1 MRVKYK
7 DEILEVE
14 SGTVV
19 RDLFKEEIEQA
30 KPAVV
35 ACRFNNEVMSLNYKI
50 KRDGEIELIDIGTKD
65 GMRVYRRGLIYI
77 VAKAV
82 SEVYP
87 KASFAINY
95 QLYHA
100 LLCEISNMEITEE
113 LIQKINNRVQ
123 EIIASNL
130 PIVRK
135 TMTKKEAVE
144 FYKKNDTLKG
154 RLQLGP
160 KDKDEI
166 VLYYCEDYYNYFYGV
181 LPISTGVIKN
191 YDISKYD
198 RGFLVRFPSR
208 KSPAILTDFKENPK
222 LLEALEEYEDV
233 HKVLD
238 IDTLYKLNRAVKEGT
253 IREYILL
260 DEALHDKKISGI
272 ADNIAKNKDIK
283 VVLIAGPSSSSK
295 TTFAR
300 RLSLELRLNGI
311 KPVTMSVDN
320 YFVER
325 GETPK
330 DENGQLDYECIEAL
344 DRNLLNNDILKLL
357 SGEEIQAPT
366 FNFTKGAKE
375 YKGNTMKLDKNQV
388 LVMEGIHCL
397 NDELTYLIPKEHKYK
412 IYISCLTVLNMDYY
426 NRISTTDSRL
436 VRRIVRDKQF
446 RNYSALDT
454 LERWPS
460 VNRGE
465 SKNIFPF
472 QEQADIM
479 FNSSLIY
486 ELGVLKRYAM
496 PLLAEIGSDHREY
509 SEARRLIAMLSYFE
523 DIPVKYIPYNSLL
536 REFIGGSVFQ

>member
-1 MRVKYK
+1 MQVKYK
-7 DEILEVE
+7 DEILNVE
-14 SGTVV
+14 SGTAVK
-19 RDLFKEEIEQA
+19 DLLKEEIA
-30 KPAVV
+30 KSKLEVV

-50 KRDGEIELIDIGTKD
+50 KRDGEIELVDIGMKD

-77 VAKAV
+77 VAKAIN
-82 SEVYP
+82 EVYP
-87 KASFAINY
+87 NAFLKVNY

-100 LLCEISNMEITEE
+100 FLCEIDNMEITEE
-113 LIQKINNRVQ
+113 IVQKINNRVK
-123 EIIASNL
+123 EIINSNL

-135 TMTKKEAVE
+135 TMTKKEAIE
-144 FYKKNDTLKG
+144 FYKKNDTLRG
-154 RLQLGP
+154 RLQLEP
-160 KDKDEI
+160 RDKDEI

-181 LPISTGVIKN
+181 LPISTGCIKN
-191 YDISKYD
+191 YDIKKYD
-198 RGFLVRFPSR
+198 RGFLVRFPSS
-208 KSPAILTDFKENPK
+208 KTPTIMTDFIESPK
-222 LLEALEEYEDV
+222 LLKALEEYEDV

-238 IDTLYKLNRAVKEGT
+238 IDTLYKLNRAVKDNT

-330 DENGQLDYECIEAL
+330 DENGELDYECIEAL

-357 SGEEIQAPT
+357 NGEEIQAPT
-366 FNFTKGAKE
+366 FNFTKGTKE
-375 YKGNTMKLDKNQV
+375 YKGNTMKLEKNQV

-397 NDELTYLIPKEHKYK
+397 NDELTYLIPKEQKHK

-426 NRISTTDSRL
+426 NRISTTDTRL

-465 SKNIFPF
+465 AKNIFTF
-472 QEQADIM
+472 QEQADII

-496 PLLAEIGSDHREY
+496 PLLSEITSDHREY

-536 REFIGGSVFQ
+536 REFIGGSVF